1 MIRNYAVFRA
11 LASILLV
18 LVCATAGA
26 QQGISDEAFEEM
38 LSRWDFQIKQ
48 AQTNLIKSGASPK
61 LLESIRIDV
70 KKIQNET
77 DEIASASK
85 MEARKIRVL
94 LEALGPAPA
103 EDELAEE
110 PSVAKRRDELQARL
124 ATFEGRVKQAE
135 LTAAQ
140 AKQLFARE
148 LRARRRQVAQELFL
162 RGPSPISW
170 SVISSAGPH
179 FVSALSQLL
188 HAPLQAWA
196 PFLASGRYAT
206 VGYFF
211 LAAAITFLIGWP
223 LRRRILRHFVRD
235 REVET
240 PTFSRRVL
248 TAVMVAIGRGVI
260 PALIAALPLVAIVTG
275 APSRGIAADMIV
287 AALIGLSAVVLASGV
302 ARAALAPASPVAWRP
317 TPLTDASARALYR
330 RFRRVFILIAVL
342 FFIEFPARRHLHISE
357 ELKIFY
363 NFVGDTV
370 LAVFILALLQK
381 RLWQTVESVEA
392 DEARRVAGTALTI
405 QILRTIVAIAVVSS
419 PLSSLL
425 GFTNFANYLADNLLL
440 TGLVVGAFII
450 FHGLAHDVFTLLLGQ
465 DESARGA
472 GAEAGESSGK
482 VLRFWLIGAVDFTLI
497 LAAAIGLLWAW
508 GVGRTDFEDWMSV
521 LLRGVKIGNFTL
533 SFTDLIIAVIVF
545 VAILFA
551 TRVLQ
556 RFLENR
562 VFPQTRLDAGLRH
575 SLKVATGYI
584 GIVIAVTVAVSALGL
599 DLSNLA
605 IIFGALSVGI
615 GFGLQNIV
623 NNFVSGLILLVER
636 PVKVGDWVVIGA
648 HQGYVKRI
656 NVRATELQTFQRS
669 SVIIPNSELLS
680 SAVVNW
686 THKDTFARVD
696 IPVGVAYGSDIEL
709 VRDTLLECAQEHPK
723 ANRYP
728 EPFVLFQNFGDS
740 SLDFE
745 LRFYIS
751 RADECFRVASEV
763 RFAIVHGLNENG
775 IQIPFPQRDI
785 HVRSVAG
792 GGVLTQTP
800 KSEDPPSAGPMDG
813 ERKLSGGAP
822 EDD

>member
-18 LVCATAGA
+18 LACSTAGA

-38 LSRWDFQIKQ
+38 LSRWDFQITQ
-48 AQTNLIKSGASPK
+48 AERNLIKSGASPK

-70 KKIQNET
+70 KKIQSET
-77 DEIASASK
+77 GEIVSASK
-85 MEARKIRVL
+85 LEARKVSAL
-94 LEALGPAPA
+94 LEALGPPPAEGAPA
-103 EDELAEE
+103 EESSLAE
-110 PSVAKRRDELQARL
+110 RREELESRL
-124 ATFEGRVKQAE
+124 AAFEGRVKQAE
-135 LTAAQ
+135 LTAAR

-148 LRARRRQVAQELFL
+148 LRARRREVAQELFL

-188 HAPLQAWA
+188 RAPAQAWA
-196 PFLASGRYAT
+196 PYLSSGRYAAI
-206 VGYFF
+206 GFF
-211 LAAAITFLIGWP
+211 LFAAAVAFLVGWP
-223 LRRRILRHFVRD
+223 VRRRILRQFVRD
-235 REVET
+235 REVAT

-260 PALIAALPLVAIVTG
+260 PALIAFLPLIVILTG
-275 APSRGIAADMIV
+275 TPGRGIAGDMIV

-302 ARAALAPASPVAWRP
+302 ARAALAPVSPAAWRP

-330 RFRRVFILIAVL
+330 RIRRVLVIVAVL
-342 FFIEFPARRHLHISE
+342 FFIEFPARLHLQISA
-357 ELKIFY
+357 ELQVFY
-363 NFVGDTV
+363 NFVADTV

-381 RLWQTVESVEA
+381 RLWQTVES
-392 DEARRVAGTALTI
+392 DEAGDIAGTALTI
-405 QILRTIVAIAVVSS
+405 QILRAAVAIAVVSI
-419 PLSSLL
+419 PLTSLF
-425 GFTNFANYLADNLLL
+425 GFTNLANYLTDNLVV
-440 TGLVVGAFII
+440 TGLVIAAVIV
-450 FHGLAHDVFTLLLGQ
+450 FHGLARDVLTLLL
-465 DESARGA
+465 ERSETAA
-472 GAEAGESSGK
+472 ETEAGDSSGR
-482 VLRFWLIGAVDFTLI
+482 VLRFWLIGAIDFALV
-497 LAAAIGLLWAW
+497 LAGAIGLMWTW
-508 GVGRTDFEDWMSV
+508 GVGLADFEEWMAALV
-521 LLRGVKIGNFTL
+521 RGVKIGKFTL
-533 SFTDLIIAVIVF
+533 SLVDLFIAVVVF
-545 VAILFA
+545 VGILFA

-556 RFLENR
+556 RFLEDR
-562 VFPQTRLDAGLRH
+562 VFPQTRLDVGLRH

-584 GIVIAVTVAVSALGL
+584 GVVIAVAVAVSALGL

-605 IIFGALSVGI
+605 IIAGALSVGI

-648 HQGYVKRI
+648 HQGYVKQI

-680 SAVVNW
+680 TAVVNW

-696 IPVGVAYGSDIEL
+696 VPVGVAYGSDIEL
-709 VRDTLLECAQEHPK
+709 VRDVLLECAREHPK

-728 EPFVLFQNFGDS
+728 EPFVLFQNFGNS

-763 RFAIVHGLNENG
+763 RFAIVHALNENG

-792 GGVLTQTP
+792 GSVLTQTP
-800 KSEDPPSAGPMDG
+800 KSEDPPPAGPIAG
-813 ERKLSGGAP
+813 ERKPGDGTP
-822 EDD
+822 GDD